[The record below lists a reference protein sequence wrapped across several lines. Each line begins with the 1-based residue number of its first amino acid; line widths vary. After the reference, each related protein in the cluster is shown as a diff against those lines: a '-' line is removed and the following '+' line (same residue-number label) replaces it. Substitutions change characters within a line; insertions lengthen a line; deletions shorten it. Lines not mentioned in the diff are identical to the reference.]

1 MDLAPFM
8 LLVSKTEQF
17 RDFPGSFVIIVIASV
32 EKIPRWSSRLCILFM
47 LSLTHSY
54 DVSVNQ
60 TDIDYENSE
69 IMGILLV

>member
-1 MDLAPFM
+1 
-8 LLVSKTEQF
+8 
-17 RDFPGSFVIIVIASV
+17 
-32 EKIPRWSSRLCILFM
+32 M

-69 IMGILLV
+69 IMRILLV

>member
-1 MDLAPFM
+1 
-8 LLVSKTEQF
+8 
-17 RDFPGSFVIIVIASV
+17 
-32 EKIPRWSSRLCILFM
+32 M
-47 LSLTHSY
+47 LSLTRSY